1 MKRSSTLQ
9 RLTRR
14 ILSGA
19 LSVTVML
26 SGLLFAV
33 QPASAAGTAK
43 THYEFV
49 ATADANANFAEL
61 NPNLTVGAKAGSY
74 SVVRSNQNA
83 TFFTQDGSLYSLR
96 LFQLYNWVGTRGPN
110 DKGDI
115 VGMTNTEKV
124 NDPDYHFGLAQ
135 YRTYCSDTL
144 YKGVSNEVVYYKAPT
159 VNLEMVPESFR
170 PLDTA
175 NIGAANLSLVIASPM
190 SAGNTMNVA
199 FDRRLQVK
207 VSLDGTTWLPGQ
219 AEIRSAEFLGGG
231 KLGSTDYQL
240 FRFET
245 DDLLSINGV
254 KGNTIRAIKVLPE
267 GSSDCSRS
275 SFYINRMQVNT
286 YATAGDFNTLCP
298 EEVIPT
304 TTYSSGDE
312 LRKIVLAEA
321 LRTVKTKWST
331 EEDIVTVSPTGSSA
345 VDSHF
350 VKKTFLAR
358 GTSKSYYYLA
368 PVYDRETDASREQFW
383 SQFDNYSTE
392 NHSITVT
399 LPQTGSTTIT
409 VAAPKN
415 AKYTAED
422 LIIQKTYQNKD
433 KEGNVTETLYGKHPY
448 GMDCQTFVFNSISRV
463 SRTSA
468 VGAAGTLGAT
478 RTRIVQPADSSGMGN
493 LKMLSHPLYTDW
505 DIAHQNAAQ
514 KMYESYA
521 AAQPGDIAVHN
532 LSNHVCNVHTRLVRS
547 VSVVRKSDGTINPT
561 QSKMCFLEEAGSS
574 QEIEDALLSTA
585 RDNNEVTFANLLNVG
600 NANGS
605 YVIYTLD
612 EYKDGVVENAKVQ
625 AVAGAKQPDTTF
637 WNGGLNLSLNS
648 NYRIIRYQVKLV
660 NDSGD
665 TLFDSGLTYPINPC
679 AVGINYASNELDA
692 RLRDLPNGAYKIVW
706 EVHSGPF
713 TDYTQVEPPVHADE
727 IPFTVSD
734 RQAVCTSNHA
744 NRTALDSAAVL
755 ESGSYYLTGDIVGQI
770 DVPAGVTATLCL
782 NGKTI
787 TAEADTAAINVAGT
801 LKLCSCGEKGGMVTG
816 TSTASLINVNATGVL
831 HLYSGVTMTNKGVVA
846 AGGGVYVDGG
856 TFHMY
861 GSWITGS
868 TSDASDGYVGGA
880 GVYVKT
886 GTFNMAGGTISG
898 NRYIGTGIVAGG
910 GGVYVYAGTMNL
922 RGGAIVENTA
932 SKGGGIY
939 VSASG
944 KLNMTGG
951 MVAGGSAVYSLANTT
966 AKLSGGY
973 ISSTGMAVITGAA
986 KREVELSGDVIV
998 SGGIDNYGIVTIKGG
1013 TINGTIKANAIQNS
1027 STKVVTPGSVIING
1041 GSIDGTLTEVFTEF
1055 EMGTEEASNK
1065 VAYSGEITVTGG
1077 KFSAAMSREELLSF
1091 VPEESDTMTTMYF
1104 VKDCVAPN
1112 GEPVYEVGEGLC
1124 SAAEEKFMD
1133 FQSSLDFGVILH
1145 ADRNFDP
1152 YAFTEGYT
1160 ASAIGQY
1167 GTSYG
1172 VSFDTTTMPGT
1183 LILWAHGIAAKEMH
1197 DAITFTVKDRANKVL
1212 FNETWSVY
1220 DVAKLWHGD
1229 EDTSDQTML
1238 ADMIAYG
1245 NEARKAF
1252 KYHCNAADKLPT
1264 LSGATVEE
1272 PAWHVSAGSGATNG
1286 QQKNVVATLTLR
1298 ERIELNIYVNDKDAQ
1313 ISNVKFGGMRYDAAN
1328 YTRDV
1333 SSGAYTRFTFNNI
1346 PVARAKGKLQFTVT
1360 MEDGTTFDMKYSIVD
1375 YACLA
1380 TQDMSNNQRDLIIA
1394 LQKYVDS
1401 VYKYF
1406 GVAADWVEPDFG
1418 NDEIGAVVPPVV
1430 KVN

>member
-1 MKRSSTLQ
+1 
-9 RLTRR
+9 
-14 ILSGA
+14 
-19 LSVTVML
+19 
-26 SGLLFAV
+26 
-33 QPASAAGTAK
+33 
-43 THYEFV
+43 
-49 ATADANANFAEL
+49 
-61 NPNLTVGAKAGSY
+61 
-74 SVVRSNQNA
+74 
-83 TFFTQDGSLYSLR
+83 
-96 LFQLYNWVGTRGPN
+96 
-110 DKGDI
+110 
-115 VGMTNTEKV
+115 
-124 NDPDYHFGLAQ
+124 
-135 YRTYCSDTL
+135 
-144 YKGVSNEVVYYKAPT
+144 
-159 VNLEMVPESFR
+159 
-170 PLDTA
+170 
-175 NIGAANLSLVIASPM
+175 
-190 SAGNTMNVA
+190 
-199 FDRRLQVK
+199 
-207 VSLDGTTWLPGQ
+207 
-219 AEIRSAEFLGGG
+219 
-231 KLGSTDYQL
+231 
-240 FRFET
+240 
-245 DDLLSINGV
+245 
-254 KGNTIRAIKVLPE
+254 
-267 GSSDCSRS
+267 
-275 SFYINRMQVNT
+275 
-286 YATAGDFNTLCP
+286 
-298 EEVIPT
+298 
-304 TTYSSGDE
+304 
-312 LRKIVLAEA
+312 
-321 LRTVKTKWST
+321 
-331 EEDIVTVSPTGSSA
+331 
-345 VDSHF
+345 
-350 VKKTFLAR
+350 
-358 GTSKSYYYLA
+358 
-368 PVYDRETDASREQFW
+368 
-383 SQFDNYSTE
+383 
-392 NHSITVT
+392 
-399 LPQTGSTTIT
+399 
-409 VAAPKN
+409 
-415 AKYTAED
+415 
-422 LIIQKTYQNKD
+422 
-433 KEGNVTETLYGKHPY
+433 
-448 GMDCQTFVFNSISRV
+448 
-463 SRTSA
+463 
-468 VGAAGTLGAT
+468 
-478 RTRIVQPADSSGMGN
+478 
-493 LKMLSHPLYTDW
+493 
-505 DIAHQNAAQ
+505 
-514 KMYESYA
+514 MYESYA

-532 LSNHVCNVHTRLVRS
+532 LSNHVRNVHTRLVRS
-547 VSVVRKSDGTINPT
+547 VTVKRNSDGTINPDS
-561 QSKMCFLEEAGSS
+561 SKIYFLEQAGGTPARMRNGASLS
-574 QEIEDALLSTA
+574 GIEILLTEYYSTA
-585 RDNNEVTFANLLNVG
+585 RSNSSQTFADLAKCSSG
-600 NANGS
+600 GS

-831 HLYSGVTMTNKGVVA
+831 HLYSGVTVTNKGVVA

-868 TSDASDGYVGGA
+868 TSDASNGNVGGA

-898 NRYIGTGIVAGG
+898 NRYIGTGSVAG

-922 RGGAIVENTA
+922 SGGAIVENTA

-951 MVAGGSAVYSLANTT
+951 MVAGGSAVYSLATTT

-973 ISSTGMAVITGAA
+973 ISSTGTAVITGTA

-998 SGGIDNYGIVTIKGG
+998 SGGINNYGIVTIKGG

-1252 KYHCNAADKLPT
+1252 KYHCNAADELPT
-1264 LSGATVEE
+1264 LSGATTEE
-1272 PAWHVSAGSGATNG
+1272 PVWRASVGAGATDG
-1286 QQKNVVATLTLR
+1286 QQKNVAATLSLR
-1298 ERIELNIYVNDKDAQ
+1298 ERIELNIYVNHKDAQ

-1406 GVAADWVEPDFG
+1406 GVAVDWVEPDFG
-1418 NDEIGAVVPPVV
+1418 DDEIGAVGLPTI
-1430 KVN
+1430 KGN